1 MRAGALADSDM
12 LGRHGMPTTSE
23 ALEDHQMIGFVSSRT
38 GHLLPLEF
46 TRGNEVIEVTLP
58 TRLSVSSVETSAAA
72 AQKGFRLVQ
81 APRYRFINDLEK
93 GQAD

>member
-1 MRAGALADSDM
+1 
-12 LGRHGMPTTSE
+12 MPTTSE

-38 GHLLPLEF
+38 GYPLPLEF